1 MEQEVAR
8 IPSNGIHK
16 SEPQYYHIKDIR
28 VVMISAIVGTSF
40 LAAISIDCFK
50 IAQILFSKLWTKSI
64 TKAEKVIVRI
74 LKSEY

>member
-1 MEQEVAR
+1 MLGKLPVTLLNYFGAQEMAR

-16 SEPQYYHIKDIR
+16 REPQYYHIKDIR

-50 IAQILFSKLWTKSI
+50 IAQILFF
-64 TKAEKVIVRI
+64 
-74 LKSEY
+74 

>member
-1 MEQEVAR
+1 MEQEMAR

-28 VVMISAIVGTSF
+28 VVMKSAIVGTSF

-50 IAQILFSKLWTKSI
+50 IAQILFF
-64 TKAEKVIVRI
+64 
-74 LKSEY
+74 